1 MTKPPPLPLKSND
14 KVKIGINEYTGATRV
29 EGGYE
34 LISVVDKSIHF
45 SVSDDTIL
53 ANLER
58 GEVEVVQNFYK
69 RIGPDG
75 SPLDNLAISKLPIHE
90 RLEVCRR
97 HAWVIF
103 FLDGEKS
110 GRWSRSTAGLKRA
123 IAAIQGHEDYR
134 ALLLSIGAKRLS
146 IGPVKEI
153 SPKELEKILHNS
165 PRTLLRWVKM
175 YEDGGQRAAG
185 LCSRTSHRGNRLLKI
200 EPQVR
205 QLVRQIAQNYL
216 QRTRPTRKAVYQD
229 VVTALGKANAERA
242 ERGEPPLPLPSEKF
256 LDRII
261 DSMDAY
267 RVCVA
272 REGREAADKKFGPVG
287 AGPMVQRIGE
297 RVEGD
302 EWKIHA
308 FALLVRHDLWR
319 HLTAEQREAARK
331 ARFSLVVFIDV
342 ATKVILGLHLC
353 HSAETDSAI
362 KALSLIGRD
371 KTSIA
376 EGFGCATTW
385 NFACRPELVVTDN
398 GPQFLAYDFHSAV
411 IASGSELQFTVAGK
425 ADQRATMERFFQRI
439 HVDLIGTL
447 PGKTFSDANA
457 RGDYNSKALA
467 SLTVD
472 EVIYI
477 IIRYI
482 VDEYH
487 NTDHEGIEGYT
498 PLQKWGLCAARYGV
512 PPPPTPAMRR
522 LAWGRRITRRLGPTG
537 VTFMGID
544 YNSSELAE
552 HFRRHDRIDVQ
563 VCVDAD
569 NLDEV
574 SVLVDA
580 GWVSVSQRI
589 PGLAEGLNLDQW
601 QQVLAEVRRRVGE
614 NREIH
619 RDVIARARA
628 DIRQIIEASRGRA
641 ELLEYRPSEEELA
654 RWERAHGLGFRVVGD
669 PVLAA
674 SEPTDIFGIRFPTGG
689 NFAASTISEGP
700 IGETAVS
707 PTDAPVIPGEPA
719 AMSGT
724 PSAKPLRKHHRDERL
739 GNPSGS
745 ELPDLNPNLQDDDD
759 DDIFI

>member
-1 MTKPPPLPLKSND
+1 M
-14 KVKIGINEYTGATRV
+14 
-29 EGGYE
+29 
-34 LISVVDKSIHF
+34 
-45 SVSDDTIL
+45 
-53 ANLER
+53 
-58 GEVEVVQNFYK
+58 
-69 RIGPDG
+69 
-75 SPLDNLAISKLPIHE
+75 
-90 RLEVCRR
+90 
-97 HAWVIF
+97 
-103 FLDGEKS
+103 
-110 GRWSRSTAGLKRA
+110 
-123 IAAIQGHEDYR
+123 
-134 ALLLSIGAKRLS
+134 
-146 IGPVKEI
+146 
-153 SPKELEKILHNS
+153 
-165 PRTLLRWVKM
+165 
-175 YEDGGQRAAG
+175 
-185 LCSRTSHRGNRLLKI
+185 
-200 EPQVR
+200 
-205 QLVRQIAQNYL
+205 
-216 QRTRPTRKAVYQD
+216 
-229 VVTALGKANAERA
+229 
-242 ERGEPPLPLPSEKF
+242 
-256 LDRII
+256 
-261 DSMDAY
+261 
-267 RVCVA
+267 
-272 REGREAADKKFGPVG
+272 
-287 AGPMVQRIGE
+287 
-297 RVEGD
+297 
-302 EWKIHA
+302 
-308 FALLVRHDLWR
+308 
-319 HLTAEQREAARK
+319 
-331 ARFSLVVFIDV
+331 
-342 ATKVILGLHLC
+342 
-353 HSAETDSAI
+353 
-362 KALSLIGRD
+362 
-371 KTSIA
+371 
-376 EGFGCATTW
+376 
-385 NFACRPELVVTDN
+385 TDN

-745 ELPDLNPNLQDDDD
+745 ELPDVNPNLQDDDD